1 MIVQHAN
8 DRLLLITQHDHS
20 RLSGRIMARCVDLV
34 SHPRRGSILLA
45 ITEHDNGW
53 VEEDAAPKVDSETGE
68 VVDFVRAPAEIKH
81 AVWPRAVRHLS
92 MEPWSAALVAQH
104 ALTVY
109 DRYRTDDAW
118 FTFFASMEQLRDTM
132 LREDGGSIEDLEA
145 DYRLVRLGDLI
156 SLCFCTGWPE
166 EQQYE
171 RWRVHRSGS
180 DVIVTPDLFA
190 GERIPFEVPARALM
204 ARPYRTGQE
213 LAAAL
218 RSSEPTT
225 LTGAVSGAQDPK

>member
-20 RLSGRIMARCVDLV
+20 RLSGRIMARCTHLV
-34 SHPRRGSILLA
+34 NHPRRGSILLA

-53 VEEDAAPKVDSETGE
+53 VEEDAAPKVDTESGE
-68 VVDFVRAPAEIKH
+68 IVDFVRAPAEIKH

-104 ALTVY
+104 AIAVY
-109 DRYRTDDAW
+109 ERFRSDDAW
-118 FTFFASMEQLRDTM
+118 KTFFATMEQLRETM
-132 LREDGGSIEDLEA
+132 LREDGGRIEDLHA
-145 DYRLVRLGDLI
+145 DYAFVRLGDLI
-156 SLCFCTGWPE
+156 SLCFCTGWPD
-166 EQQYE
+166 EQEYE
-171 RWRVHRSGS
+171 RWHVRRSGS
-180 DVIVTPDLFA
+180 DVIVAPDLFER
-190 GERIPFEVPARALM
+190 ERIPLEVPARALM

-218 RSSEPTT
+218 RASEPTT
-225 LTGAVSGAQDPK
+225 LTGAVSGPQDPT